1 MYELKSRQGEHL
13 TSLNLRNDSVVLWT
27 NEINDDK
34 FSTIPLLARGQ
45 WLFCSFPEK
54 LAFLTFCCWP
64 GMAIWPQL
72 CNSHMREVSNP
83 EEQLFLVDIVIFSWI
98 NTSASQKQTFS
109 NNSANAD
116 FYLQTSGFV
125 SPIHIPFSK
134 SRLFPYHFK
143 HSQQCLSY
151 LSTKLLA
158 ALVPSDMPQQPF
170 HDTPQ
175 GEVTQLLQT
184 CFSFLFSP
192 RAILQLKGGSTTPT
206 RVTELLHCFCKVN
219 THT

>member
-143 HSQQCLSY
+143 HSQRCLSY

-184 CFSFLFSP
+184 CFSFLLSP